1 MNSHCPSPQRNG
13 FTLIEVLV
21 AVSIMIA
28 LMSGAIASYRIFV
41 PRQQIL
47 QSARNAQQAF
57 LLAQKKARV
66 GEKPSGCNTLQGYTV
81 RGNINSTLLNV
92 YAVCASGEYLVTN
105 TSFVGTTRLEQ
116 NVNVMLKVL
125 TGGTETGGDVT
136 VIITNTAYR
145 YSFIVH
151 SGGGISEGGY
161 L

>member
-1 MNSHCPSPQRNG
+1 MPRYCPTHQRNG

-41 PRQQIL
+41 PRQQVL

-57 LLAQKKARV
+57 LFAQKKARV
-66 GEKPSGCNTLQGYTV
+66 GEKPSGCNTLRGYAV
-81 RGNINSTLLNV
+81 RGNISATSLNI
-92 YAVCASGEYLVTN
+92 YAVCVSGEYLVTN
-105 TSFVGTTRLEQ
+105 ISFVGTARLEQ
-116 NVNVMLKVL
+116 NVNVTLKVL
-125 TGGTETGGDVT
+125 TGGTATGSDVT

-145 YSFIVH
+145 YSFVVH